1 MQILEMNQAQGRS
14 QMPLEGASWL
24 VREGDS
30 GIVRVILTGAHAGI
44 SSVEKVMHKVANHG
58 NMFFVEKSWKQNV

>member
-24 VREGDS
+24 VRDGDS

-44 SSVEKVMHKVANHG
+44 SSVK
-58 NMFFVEKSWKQNV
+58 KSHA